1 MICLSRAIWSL
12 VFLFSSLAMA
22 SDPAMAKSGDGD
34 NLCHLLG
41 SLASESASQRDNGT
55 QLHKVMDRFE
65 GKNIPEEVKK
75 IMANIAL
82 KVFKST
88 LTPDD
93 AYITYRES
101 CLKDLSAK

>member
-1 MICLSRAIWSL
+1 
-12 VFLFSSLAMA
+12 
-22 SDPAMAKSGDGD
+22 
-34 NLCHLLG
+34 
-41 SLASESASQRDNGT
+41 
-55 QLHKVMDRFE
+55 MDRFE

-75 IMANIAL
+75 IMVNLTL